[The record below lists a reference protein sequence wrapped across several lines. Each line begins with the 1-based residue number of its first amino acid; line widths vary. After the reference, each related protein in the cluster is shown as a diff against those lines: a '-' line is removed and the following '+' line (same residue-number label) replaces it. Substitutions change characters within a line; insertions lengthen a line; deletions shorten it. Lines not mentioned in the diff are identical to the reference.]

1 MREEN
6 QRFTKLRNDGVSYC
20 NKYTDEYLE
29 DTYDIDELND
39 IVAGLQ
45 KLNGNLKG
53 YVKILSDLVKALE
66 RRRLKTQDAEV
77 RKNANRHMKT
87 HDEVEEL

>member
-6 QRFTKLRNDGVSYC
+6 VRYTRLRNDAIAYMD
-20 NKYTDEYLE
+20 KYTDEYLD
-29 DTYDIDELND
+29 DTYDIDEFNE
-39 IVAGLQ
+39 IVSHLQ
-45 KLNGNLKG
+45 KMNVDLKG
-53 YVKILSDLVKALE
+53 YVLILTNLVKALD

-87 HDEVEEL
+87 HDEVEDL